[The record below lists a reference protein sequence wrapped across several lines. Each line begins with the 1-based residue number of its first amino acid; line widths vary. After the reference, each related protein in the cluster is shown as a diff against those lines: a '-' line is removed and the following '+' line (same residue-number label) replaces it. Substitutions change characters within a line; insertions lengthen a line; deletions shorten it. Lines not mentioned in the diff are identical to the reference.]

1 MLDDWERPA
10 TSPLEDITAAK
21 ELFKKITG
29 VEPNSIAVS
38 MKGYV
43 KQKLFHD
50 MAPQDGDSI
59 PLWLVK
65 HVLHIEP
72 ATHTLEVAHAVANG
86 KRADEY
92 WTDVLYAVKWKRQ
105 GHRELDGWN
114 SARADLIA
122 AWVEPPVEDP
132 GTIEVELEPTCDPSY
147 WLATRVLGF
156 SDHELRVLC
165 TVEDVEQPARGLLPL
180 LGVALRILKDVR
192 VKDEALQAYQ
202 RARYLLLRYYLDAH
216 YYEPVP

>member
-1 MLDDWERPA
+1 MDNLDDWERPA
-10 TSPLEDITAAK
+10 TSPLEDITGAK

-29 VEPNSIAVS
+29 VEPNCITVN
-38 MKGYV
+38 MKAYV
-43 KQKLFHD
+43 KQKLLHE
-50 MAPQDGDSI
+50 MLPAENECV
-59 PLWLVK
+59 PLWLAK
-65 HVLHIEP
+65 HVLGIDP
-72 ATHTLEVAHAVANG
+72 DTFSLNKATKG
-86 KRADEY
+86 KSLTEY

-122 AWVEPPVEDP
+122 AWVAPPVEDP
-132 GTIEVELEPTCDPSY
+132 GNIEVELEPTCDPSY

-165 TVEDVEQPARGLLPL
+165 SVENVEQPARELLPL
-180 LGVALRILKDVR
+180 LGAALRVLKDVR